1 MNVPLKGLLGVI
13 DPTTILRKEVIGNTR
28 RVINKTE
35 DELTIKEKLALGL
48 VKEEALPDISNKSQA
63 KAFKIKKT
71 DIRKIKAVSV
81 KALQKDKTD
90 YPFNLLHDT
99 LVPRGYIKERYG
111 LTYRQVDR
119 LVNQRVITAGKLRT
133 VGRTTPFPLPL
144 VPRNGS
150 NGPNTFELWFKDTI
164 DEWFESIEVK
174 PVAEA
179 ARYYEEQQAIQA
191 KYRKEVKWI
200 INETTFV
207 MKREDLAK
215 LLHISGS
222 VITKYTDK
230 DYAAIRGIPPI
241 PKPVPKG
248 YDLVKV
254 NLWLNHLLC
263 KYQTD

>member
-1 MNVPLKGLLGVI
+1 MNVPLKGLLGLL
-13 DPTTILRKEVIGNTR
+13 DPKPILRKEVMTNTR

-35 DELTIKEKLALGL
+35 DELSIKEKLALGL
-48 VKEEALPDISNKSQA
+48 VKEETLPDIGNKSQA
-63 KAFKIKKT
+63 KAFIMKKT
-71 DIRKIKAVSV
+71 EIRKIKSKEV
-81 KALQKDKTD
+81 KALQKDKTE
-90 YPFNLLHDT
+90 YPFNLLYDT

-119 LVNQRVITAGKLRT
+119 LVGQRVITAGKLRT

-144 VPRNGS
+144 VPRTGK
-150 NGPNTFELWFKDTI
+150 NGPNAFELWFKDTI
-164 DEWFESIEVK
+164 DEWFESINVV
-174 PVAEA
+174 PVADA
-179 ARYYEEQQAIQA
+179 RRYYEEQVAIQESLRESIN
-191 KYRKEVKWI
+191 YI

-207 MKREDLAK
+207 IKRDDLAK

-222 VITKYTDK
+222 VITKYTNK
-230 DYAAIRGIPPI
+230 DYAALRGIPPI

-248 YDLVKV
+248 YDLIKV

>member
-1 MNVPLKGLLGVI
+1 MSVSLKGLLGLL
-13 DPTTILRKEVIGNTR
+13 DPKPIPRKEVISNTR

-48 VKEEALPDISNKSQA
+48 VKEETLPDTSNKSQA

-71 DIRKIKAVSV
+71 EIRKIKAVSV

-99 LVPRGYIKERYG
+99 LVPRGYIKE
-111 LTYRQVDR
+111 
-119 LVNQRVITAGKLRT
+119 
-133 VGRTTPFPLPL
+133 TPFPLPL

-164 DEWFESIEVK
+164 DEWFDSIEVK
-174 PVAEA
+174 PVASA
-179 ARYYEEQQAIQA
+179 TRYYEEQQTIQA